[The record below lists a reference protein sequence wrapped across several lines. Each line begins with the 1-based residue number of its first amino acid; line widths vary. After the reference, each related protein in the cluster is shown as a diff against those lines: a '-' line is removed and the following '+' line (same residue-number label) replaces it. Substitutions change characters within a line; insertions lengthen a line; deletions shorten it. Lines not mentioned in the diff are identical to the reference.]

1 MKFEDKKYIAELN
14 FKSLGRGLATGA
26 LVGTGLFGGIVTGA
40 KMAGIGRFAP
50 QPTQQSPE
58 TPVVN
63 QTPVIQNQI
72 TTEKPQ
78 NKPTITKPTQQVAKQ
93 AIKQETEQH
102 QFENE
107 HLKNLYGALVHAEH
121 RGFVKD
127 PYQYDPNLMIR
138 TKSGGGKSSSYGP
151 LQMNTSVFGF
161 LNKKEPYVQKLMNQ
175 ARNMLKSKTNHPTYG
190 LGKQGDLSGEE
201 HHKDYMRIG
210 ETVINGKIRETGA
223 DPNKQLSKEELNKVI
238 KHWTVGLGSKDKPPQ
253 WYVDTVHKHYYG
265 N

>member
-1 MKFEDKKYIAELN
+1 MKYEKNQYIAEVNL
-14 FKSLGRGLATGA
+14 KSLGKGVATG
-26 LVGTGLFGGIVTGA
+26 LVAGSALFGGIVGA
-40 KMAGIGRFAP
+40 GKLAGIGRFAP
-50 QPTQQSPE
+50 QTTQQSTE
-58 TPVVN
+58 IPVAK
-63 QTPVIQNQI
+63 QTPAIQNQI
-72 TTEKPQ
+72 ATEKPQ
-78 NKPTITKPTQQVAKQ
+78 NKPTITKPTQQVT
-93 AIKQETEQH
+93 KQETEQH

-127 PYQYDPNLMIR
+127 PYKYDANLMIR

-161 LNKKEPYVQKLMNQ
+161 LNKKEPYVQKFMNQ

-201 HHKDYMRIG
+201 HHKDYMKIG
-210 ETVINGKIRETGA
+210 ETVIKGKIRETGA

>member
-1 MKFEDKKYIAELN
+1 MKYENNQYIAEVNL
-14 FKSLGRGLATGA
+14 KSLGKGVATG
-26 LVGTGLFGGIVTGA
+26 LVAGSALFGGIVGA
-40 KMAGIGRFAP
+40 GKLAGIGRFAP
-50 QPTQQSPE
+50 QPQPEKIQQPQV
-58 TPVVN
+58 TPSQINTVT
-63 QTPVIQNQI
+63 QTPQ
-72 TTEKPQ
+72 TTQTEEKPKI
-78 NKPTITKPTQQVAKQ
+78 NQQTVK
-93 AIKQETEQH
+93 KETDKVEQH

-107 HLKNLYGALVHAEH
+107 HLKKLYGALVHAEH

-161 LNKKEPYVQKLMNQ
+161 LNKKEPYVQKFMNQ

-210 ETVINGKIRETGA
+210 EIVIKGKMREIGA
-223 DPNKQLSKEELNKVI
+223 NPNEQLSKEELNALI
-238 KHWTVGLGSKDKPPQ
+238 KHWTVGSGSKDKPPQ